1 MLRYD
6 PYSGIHK
13 SQRAR
18 LFDLGRR
25 AGTLGPGDEPAIGEL
40 ARQARALLAD
50 IREHAEHEETYFR
63 PWLDSVDPALTA
75 RFEAEHRELEPVL
88 DAVDGTAAALEAD
101 SGDARTWKR
110 FYSEL
115 MRFTARYL
123 LHIDGEEVAV
133 IPGLWARYSDAELVS
148 TVQSFLSARSPAQRA
163 ADMGWMLPAV
173 SHGERMLLL
182 RMIRAGR
189 PPEAFEGVRR
199 LAAGVLDP
207 EAYRRLEAELAEG
220 PEAP

>member
-25 AGTLGPGDEPAIGEL
+25 AGPLGPGDEPAIGEL

-63 PWLDSVDPALTA
+63 PWLDSIDPALTA
-75 RFEAEHRELEPVL
+75 RFEAEHRELETVL
-88 DAVDGTAAALEAD
+88 SALDGTAGALEAD
-101 SGDARTWKR
+101 SGDAQAWKR
-110 FYSEL
+110 FYSEF

-133 IPGLWARYSDAELVS
+133 IPGLWARYSDAEMAA
-148 TVQSFLSARSPAQRA
+148 TVQSFLGTLAPAQRA
-163 ADMGWMLPAV
+163 AQMGWMLPAV
-173 SHGERMLLL
+173 NHEERLLLL
-182 RMIRAGR
+182 RMIRAGA

-199 LAAGVLDP
+199 LAASVLDP
-207 EAYRRLEAELAEG
+207 GAYRRLEAGLAG
-220 PEAP
+220 DPGTS